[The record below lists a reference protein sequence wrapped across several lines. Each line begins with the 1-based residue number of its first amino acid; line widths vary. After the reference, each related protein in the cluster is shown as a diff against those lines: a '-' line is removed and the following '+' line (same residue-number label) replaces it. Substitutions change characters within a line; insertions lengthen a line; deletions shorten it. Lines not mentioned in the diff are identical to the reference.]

1 MTKKKNILIT
11 IDVEDWF
18 QVENLRPWL
27 PPQTWNQQ
35 QLRVENNTHRL
46 LDLLDSI
53 KTTNPTNPPN
63 SVNPKATFFIL
74 GWVAKKAPQLVR
86 EIHKRGHE
94 IASHGYSHMMCNQ
107 LDPDELQQDL
117 IRSKYLL
124 EDAIGIAVRGYR
136 APNFSI
142 NDQALKAIQ
151 AAGYKYDSSYNNF
164 SNHRRYGQLTGNRT
178 KKQNTYLRF
187 NNDFYELPISNMQI
201 ANQIV
206 PWGGGG
212 YFRFLPFPIFK
223 AGIKQILKKQ
233 EAYMFYLHP
242 WEIDPNQPKIKKA
255 IGLSGWRHYLN
266 LDKTYPRLK
275 KLISTFKDQSLIT
288 CSQYIEKLKKNTVE
302 THRHVS
308 K

>member
-1 MTKKKNILIT
+1 MIKNKNILIT

-18 QVENLRPWL
+18 QVENLRPWY
-27 PPQTWNQQ
+27 PPKTWNQQ
-35 QLRVENNTHRL
+35 KLRVEKNTHRL

-53 KTTNPTNPPN
+53 KLICPT
-63 SVNPKATFFIL
+63 NPKATFFIL
-74 GWVAKKAPQLVR
+74 GWIAKKAPNLVQ

-94 IASHGYSHMMCNQ
+94 IASHGYGHMMCNQ
-107 LDPDELQQDL
+107 LDPNELLQDL
-117 IRSKYLL
+117 IRSKHLL
-124 EDAIGIAVRGYR
+124 EDTIGNTVRGYR

-164 SNHRRYGQLTGNRT
+164 SKNSRYGQLTVNGT
-178 KKQNTYLRF
+178 KKQNTYIKF
-187 NNDFYELPISNMQI
+187 NSNFYELPISNLKIADQI
-201 ANQIV
+201 L

-242 WEIDPNQPKIKKA
+242 WEIDPNQPKLEKA
-255 IGLSGWRHYLN
+255 ISLSGWRHYLN
-266 LDKTYPRLK
+266 LEKTYPRLK
-275 KLISTFKDQSLIT
+275 KLISTFRDYDFIT
-288 CSQYIEKLKKNTVE
+288 CNHYIEKLKQIKALKRNI
-302 THRHVS
+302 
-308 K
+308 